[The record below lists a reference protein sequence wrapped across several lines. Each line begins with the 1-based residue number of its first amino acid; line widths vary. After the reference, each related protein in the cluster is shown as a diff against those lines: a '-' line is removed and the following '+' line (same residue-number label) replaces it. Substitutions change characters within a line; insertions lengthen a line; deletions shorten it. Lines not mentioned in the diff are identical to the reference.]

1 MKLKREL
8 IVHRDPKSPVSEV
21 FRTLRTNIQFMSTN
35 KKLKT
40 LLITS
45 TFPSEGK
52 SWVSSNLAVTFAQ
65 AGNKVILIDADMR
78 KGRQYTIFGAS
89 PRPGLSNYLSGMD
102 EKNPDEIDISK
113 YIQRTEIENLLIMT
127 AGNIP
132 PNPSELLVSEQMIKL
147 LDELKEICD
156 IVIIDGT
163 PCELVTDSIILSRIV
178 DSTVIVTAYKET
190 KKDNLEK
197 IIRNIQNVGGHLAG
211 VVVNKMPV
219 SVKKYNENYYYAST
233 SGSTMKPNIDEP
245 NKNTANVIE
254 KRVNKEDFT
263 IEKKIDQNKM
273 TSKTTNKT
281 TNKNTSTTV
290 NKTTE
295 KTVKKKTNTKKENE
309 NTDIKEAKTN
319 VKKDTEETKNIEIEK
334 NKNIDDRTKDILNQI
349 NAYLEKEKN
358 DSN

>member
-1 MKLKREL
+1 MKPKKEL

-89 PRPGLSNYLSGMD
+89 PRPGLSNYLSGVD
-102 EKNPDEIDISK
+102 EKNPEEIDVSK
-113 YIQRTEIENLLIMT
+113 YIQKTEVENLLIMT

-132 PNPSELLVSEQMIKL
+132 PNPSELLVSEQMVNL

-178 DSTVIVTAYKET
+178 DTTVIVTAHKET

-197 IIRNIQNVGGHLAG
+197 IIRNVQNVGGNLAG

-233 SGSTMKPNIDEP
+233 SGTPKNNMEEQNKVNSTQPKI
-245 NKNTANVIE
+245 NKNNDVVE
-254 KRVNKEDFT
+254 KEPVEK
-263 IEKKIDQNKM
+263 EKKNK
-273 TSKTTNKT
+273 TSSKSTGKTAGKTTTKKTSTKNKT
-281 TNKNTSTTV
+281 ETK
-290 NKTTE
+290 KTT
-295 KTVKKKTNTKKENE
+295 TKKE
-309 NTDIKEAKTN
+309 TEAKKSNT
-319 VKKDTEETKNIEIEK
+319 KTETKKTTKKSK
-334 NKNIDDRTKDILNQI
+334 NMDERTQDILNQI
-349 NAYLEKEKN
+349 NLYLEKEKDDTN
-358 DSN
+358 

>member
-8 IVHRDPKSPVSEV
+8 ITQRDPKSPVSEV

-102 EKNPDEIDISK
+102 EKNPAKIDISK
-113 YIQRTEIENLLIMT
+113 YIQKTEVQNLLIMT

-147 LDELKEICD
+147 LEDLKEVCD

-178 DSTVIVTAYKET
+178 DSTVIVTAHKET

-197 IIRNIQNVGGHLAG
+197 IIRNVQNVGGHLAG

-233 SGSTMKPNIDEP
+233 SGST
-245 NKNTANVIE
+245 V
-254 KRVNKEDFT
+254 
-263 IEKKIDQNKM
+263 
-273 TSKTTNKT
+273 
-281 TNKNTSTTV
+281 
-290 NKTTE
+290 
-295 KTVKKKTNTKKENE
+295 KTNTAE
-309 NTDIKEAKTN
+309 IKEKAENIIKQN
-319 VKKDTEETKNIEIEK
+319 QDIDIDKKYKELYEEKYENLSKIDFDK
-334 NKNIDDRTKDILNQI
+334 NKNLAENEKNNVNNDSSVTIDRTKDILNQI
-349 NAYLEKEKN
+349 NSYLEKEKK